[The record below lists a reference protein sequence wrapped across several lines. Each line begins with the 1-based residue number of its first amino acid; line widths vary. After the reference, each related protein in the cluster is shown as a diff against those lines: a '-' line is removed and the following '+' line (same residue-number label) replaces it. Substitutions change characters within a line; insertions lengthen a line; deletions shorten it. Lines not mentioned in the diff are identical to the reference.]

1 MQGFHPLTANFPK
14 RSTSQQ
20 ERIVSIEPYEQILQR
35 FADLRVIVV
44 GDLMLDEYVFG
55 IVRRISPEAPVPVV
69 EWTEESFVPGGAAN
83 VVNNLLALG
92 ARVSVFGVVGNDEK
106 GRLLMAR
113 LTESGADVQGVLVEA
128 SRMTTCKTRV
138 IAHSQQV
145 VRLDREQRQ
154 PLQPSMQEEMLR
166 RLQAAL
172 PQAEVVVLSD
182 YQKGVLTPSL
192 VRDVLERCTSAGV
205 MVTANPKPPLLRH
218 LSGAKLASM
227 NLLEAQT
234 FANSLGNDSELRAVP
249 QVARMAQSWREMLGL
264 HALAITLGAQGI
276 LLSTEEYPFLHVP
289 AIPVEVYD
297 TAGAGDTV
305 IATLTCAL
313 AAGTDW
319 QTAARLANAAA
330 GSVVRHVGV
339 VPPQRDEILR
349 LLAENHHE
357 E

>member
-1 MQGFHPLTANFPK
+1 M
-14 RSTSQQ
+14 
-20 ERIVSIEPYEQILQR
+20 SIAPYKQILQR
-35 FADLRVIVV
+35 FADLRIIVV

-92 ARVSVFGVVGNDEK
+92 AQVSVFGVVGDDEK
-106 GRLLMAR
+106 GRLLTSR
-113 LTESGADVQGVLVEA
+113 LAESGADVQGVLTEPL
-128 SRMTTCKTRV
+128 RITTSKTRV

-154 PLQPSMQEEMLR
+154 PLREDTQQELLH
-166 RLQAAL
+166 RLGEAL
-172 PQAEVVVLSD
+172 PSAHAVVLSD

-192 VRDVLERCTSAGV
+192 VQRILERCTSAGV
-205 MVTANPKPPLLRH
+205 MVTANPKPSLLRH

-227 NLLEAQT
+227 NLIEAQA
-234 FANSLGNDSELRAVP
+234 FASSLGNDAELHALSQIAP
-249 QVARMAQSWREMLGL
+249 MAQLWREMLGL

-276 LLSTEEYPFLHVP
+276 LLSTDDTPMLHVP

-305 IATLTCAL
+305 ISTLTCAL
-313 AAGTDW
+313 AAGADW
-319 QTAARLANAAA
+319 RTAARLANAAA

-349 LLAENHHE
+349 LIAENHHQE
-357 E
+357 

>member
-1 MQGFHPLTANFPK
+1 M
-14 RSTSQQ
+14 
-20 ERIVSIEPYEQILQR
+20 SIAPYKQILQR
-35 FADLRVIVV
+35 FADLRIIVV

-92 ARVSVFGVVGNDEK
+92 AQVSVFGVVGDDEK
-106 GRLLMAR
+106 GRLLTSR
-113 LTESGADVQGVLVEA
+113 LAESGADVQGVLTEP
-128 SRMTTCKTRV
+128 SRITTSKTRV

-154 PLQPSMQEEMLR
+154 PLREDTKQELLH
-166 RLQAAL
+166 RLGEAL
-172 PQAEVVVLSD
+172 PTAHAVVLSD

-192 VRDVLERCTSAGV
+192 VQGILQRCTSAGV
-205 MVTANPKPPLLRH
+205 MVTANPKPSLLRH

-227 NLLEAQT
+227 NLLEAQA
-234 FANSLGNDSELRAVP
+234 FANSLGNDTDLHALSQIAP
-249 QVARMAQSWREMLGL
+249 MAQLWREMLGL

-276 LLSTEEYPFLHVP
+276 LLSTDDTPMLHVP

-305 IATLTCAL
+305 ISTLTCAL
-313 AAGTDW
+313 AAGADW
-319 QTAARLANAAA
+319 RTAARLANAAA

-349 LLAENHHE
+349 LIAENHHQE
-357 E
+357 

>member
-1 MQGFHPLTANFPK
+1 M
-14 RSTSQQ
+14 
-20 ERIVSIEPYEQILQR
+20 SIEPYEQILQR
-35 FADLRVIVV
+35 FADLRVMVV

-92 ARVSVFGVVGNDEK
+92 ARVSVFGVVGDDEK
-106 GRLLMAR
+106 GRI
-113 LTESGADVQGVLVEA
+113 LTTHLAESGAEVKGVLVDG
-128 SRMTTCKTRV
+128 SRMTTSKMRV

-145 VRLDREQRQ
+145 LRLDREQRH
-154 PLQPSMQEEMLR
+154 PLSEQAQQELLR
-166 RLQAAL
+166 RLEIAL
-172 PQAEVVVLSD
+172 PHADAVVLSD
-182 YQKGVLTPSL
+182 YQKGVFTPSL
-192 VRDVLERCTSAGV
+192 VRAVMERCASAGIP
-205 MVTANPKPPLLRH
+205 VTANPKPPLLRH
-218 LSGAKLASM
+218 LSGAKLASI
-227 NLLEAQT
+227 NLQEAQA
-234 FANSLGNDSELRAVP
+234 FANSLGNDIELHTLSQIAP
-249 QVARMAQSWREMLGL
+249 MAQRWREMLGL

-276 LLSTEEYPFLHVP
+276 LLSTEETPHLHVP
-289 AIPVEVYD
+289 AMPVEVYD

-313 AAGTDW
+313 AAGADW
-319 QTAARLANAAA
+319 RTAARLANAAA

-339 VPPQRDEILR
+339 VPPHRDEILR